1 MRPLQLEDGGGN
13 IFKLSKKLVIL
24 RGMKTKGLL
33 PPPRRRRLIGL
44 VIALVLMSAGM
55 FYLYGQDKSGFPDGY
70 DAVQAAPDYHKVM
83 FENAFVRILQL
94 KEGPSGTLVPMHHH
108 RWGGF
113 FLNWDT
119 GGKTTHLRFHYPDG
133 KVEDRPSMNEP
144 AHPGVWKVRWTEP
157 DPMRSVEIVDSAT
170 PAGGPGERPPQ
181 LRIEIKCHP

>member
-1 MRPLQLEDGGGN
+1 M
-13 IFKLSKKLVIL
+13 VIL
-24 RGMKTKGLL
+24 RSMKSKGLL
-33 PPPRRRRLIGL
+33 HPPGRGLIGV

-70 DAVQAAPDYHKVM
+70 DAVQAAPDYHKVI

-94 KEGPSGTLVPMHHH
+94 KEGAPGTLVPMHHH

-133 KVEDRPSMNEP
+133 RVEDRPSVNEP

-157 DPMRSVEIVDSAT
+157 DPMRSVEIVDSAA
-170 PAGGPGERPPQ
+170 PAGGAGEHPPQ